1 MRMTRAK
8 GSGVGERSPQNV
20 IAHTALVSKHNGQDV
35 RKAAREWGVFL
46 EDVEGMSEEV
56 ASALLFSRQWRI
68 RCVSSRG
75 FEQKEHRKLSSLSIG
90 NAHAF

>member
-20 IAHTALVSKHNGQDV
+20 IAHTGLVSKHNGQDV

-56 ASALLFSRQWRI
+56 AYALLFSRQWRI
-68 RCVSSRG
+68 RAGAR
-75 FEQKEHRKLSSLSIG
+75 
-90 NAHAF
+90 